1 MPSSP
6 DHPRIKRL
14 WRRLAGDSNKQVAAD
29 DTPVNSAAATG
40 NTPQPSP
47 AAAGIAFPPLLIV
60 PGSPGY
66 AALALM
72 LVPVTLWVFVVWM
85 STRGSSKSR

>member
-6 DHPRIKRL
+6 DHFRAKRL
-14 WRRLAGDSNKQVAAD
+14 WRRLAGDSNKQVAAENMS
-29 DTPVNSAAATG
+29 VNSAAATG
-40 NTPQPSP
+40 NTPQPTP

-66 AALALM
+66 TAMALM
-72 LVPVTLWVFVVWM
+72 LAPVALWASVVWM
-85 STRGSSKSR
+85 STRRSSKSR

>member
-1 MPSSP
+1 M
-6 DHPRIKRL
+6 
-14 WRRLAGDSNKQVAAD
+14 
-29 DTPVNSAAATG
+29 PVNSAAATG

-72 LVPVTLWVFVVWM
+72 LVPVALWVFVVWM